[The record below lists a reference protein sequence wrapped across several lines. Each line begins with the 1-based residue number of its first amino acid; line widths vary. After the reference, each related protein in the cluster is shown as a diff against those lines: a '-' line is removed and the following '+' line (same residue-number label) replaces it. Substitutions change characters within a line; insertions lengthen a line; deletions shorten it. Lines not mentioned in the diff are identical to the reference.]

1 MVSVIILNLTQFGI
15 RSVKPHTFL
24 LNNQGLNFIKYYIN
38 SSTNNKR
45 SWMSIRR
52 HIIRHDSFKDDI
64 EEDCW
69 IKSQPTEKVLFL
81 TIWWLY
87 QTDTGMG
94 LK

>member
-45 SWMSIRR
+45 S
-52 HIIRHDSFKDDI
+52 
-64 EEDCW
+64 
-69 IKSQPTEKVLFL
+69 
-81 TIWWLY
+81 
-87 QTDTGMG
+87 
-94 LK
+94 